1 MRTCV
6 VQALGLNLSPQNT
19 PNLPSSLLCLKQ
31 CVGGPDMAFGSDAP
45 DDFIICKIEIILVIT
60 Y

>member
-1 MRTCV
+1 V